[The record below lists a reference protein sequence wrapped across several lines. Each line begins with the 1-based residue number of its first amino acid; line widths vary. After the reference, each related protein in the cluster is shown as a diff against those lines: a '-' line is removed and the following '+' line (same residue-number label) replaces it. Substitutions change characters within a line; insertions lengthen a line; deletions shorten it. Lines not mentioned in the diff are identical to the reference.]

1 MCGAAGEVR
10 LDSRTPDV
18 GAVAAMADSMAA
30 RGPDAAGVWSYGRV
44 AFGHRRLKI
53 IDLTPAGAQP
63 MVDPELGLTVCW
75 NGCIYN
81 YEDLRDELA
90 AEGYRFFSHS
100 DTEVLLKAYHRWGDR
115 FVERLNG
122 MFAFAIAERD
132 SGRVLLGRDRLGIK
146 PLYITEDS
154 ERLRF
159 ASTLPA
165 LLAGGGVDTRI
176 DPTALHHYL
185 TFHSVVPAPLTIL
198 RGVRKLPPASLFA
211 IEPDGRRTTSTYW
224 SPTFTRVSDH
234 QSWTENDWQEAV
246 LESLRAAVKRRL
258 VADVPVGCLL
268 SGGVDSSL
276 IVGLLAEAGQHGLK
290 TFSIGFE
297 SVGGVK
303 GDEFAYSDIVAR
315 EFGTD
320 HHQIRIDS
328 RRMLPALDSAIDA
341 MSEPMV
347 SHDCVAFYL
356 LSQEV
361 SKHVKVV
368 QSGQGADEVFAGYHW
383 YPPLS
388 HPDAATV
395 SGSLARY
402 RSAFF
407 DRDQSGV
414 DALVTDGQV
423 AQDDPSGRF
432 VYSHFGQP
440 GAATGVD
447 RALRLDTTVM
457 LVDDPVK
464 RVDNMT
470 MAWGLEGR
478 VPFLDHELVELAAT
492 CPPQLKTASDG
503 KGVLKDA
510 ARQIIPAAV
519 IDRPK
524 GYFPVPA
531 LTHLE
536 GPYLDLVRDALYA
549 PSAKERGLFR
559 PQAVERLL
567 ADPNG
572 QLTPLRGNAL
582 WQLAL
587 LELWLQRHGIT
598 SSFDQQALLEEAAQ

>member
-18 GAVAAMADSMAA
+18 GAVAAMAETMAR

-44 AFGHRRLKI
+44 ALSHRRLKI
-53 IDLTPAGAQP
+53 IDLTPAGSQP
-63 MVDPELGLTVCW
+63 MIDPELGLAICW

-81 YEDLRDELA
+81 YEELRDELA
-90 AEGYRFFSHS
+90 GDGYRFFSHS

-115 FVERLNG
+115 FVDRLKG

-146 PLYITEDS
+146 PLYIS
-154 ERLRF
+154 ENSARLRF

-165 LLAGGGVDTRI
+165 LLAGGGVDTSI
-176 DPTALHHYL
+176 DPVALHHYL
-185 TFHSVVPAPLTIL
+185 TFHSVVPAPRTIL
-198 RGVRKLPPASLFA
+198 RGVRKVPPASLLA
-211 IEPDGRRTTSTYW
+211 IEPDGRRTCTTYW
-224 SPTFTRVSDH
+224 SPDFSRSTERAD
-234 QSWTENDWQEAV
+234 WTEKDWEEAI

-276 IVGLLAEAGQHGLK
+276 IVGLLAEAGQHGVS

-297 SVGGVK
+297 SVGGVT
-303 GDEFAYSDIVAR
+303 GDEFEYSDIVAR

-320 HHQIRIDS
+320 HHKIRIDS
-328 RRMLPALDSAIDA
+328 NRMLPALDGAIGA

-361 SKHVKVV
+361 AKQVKVV

-383 YPPLS
+383 YPPMS
-388 HPDAATV
+388 RPDAADV
-395 SGSLARY
+395 PGAVARY
-402 RSAFF
+402 RAAFF
-407 DRDQSGV
+407 DRDQ
-414 DALVTDGQV
+414 AAMNLLAADGQV
-423 AQDDPSGRF
+423 ASDDPSGQF
-432 VYSHFGQP
+432 VATHFGQP
-440 GAATGVD
+440 GAETGVD
-447 RALRLDTTVM
+447 RALRLDTMVM

-492 CPPQLKTASDG
+492 CPPGLKTASDG
-503 KGVLKDA
+503 KGVLKAA
-510 ARQIIPAAV
+510 ARQVIPDAV

-549 PSAKERGLFR
+549 PEAKERGLFR
-559 PQAVERLL
+559 PEAVERLL

-572 QLTPLRGNAL
+572 RLTPLRGNEL

-587 LELWLQRHGIT
+587 LELWLQHHRIT
-598 SSFDQQALLEEAAQ
+598 GAAR